1 MRKGKRE
8 KVDNKFSLDELKKQS
23 FNSYLFIITLVRKDG
38 SMELKVDLKD
48 RSYPIIIEKGLINR
62 VSEEIRKVYK
72 GKKIFIITD
81 DNVNKYYGGKISGE
95 LKKNDFEVKLL
106 ALKPGEETKNFNTLP
121 IVYNELLD
129 FNLTRSD
136 LIIALGGG
144 VIGDLAGFVASTYL
158 RGVDFVQI
166 PTSLLAQ
173 VDSSVGG
180 KVAVDLDRGK
190 NLVGSFYHPKCV
202 LIDPEVL
209 NTLDNRFFIDGMA
222 EVIKYG
228 CIKDKQFF
236 DYLEKMENNQ
246 QLINN
251 MEVVIHKCCDIK
263 RQVVE
268 NDEKDKGERMLLNFG
283 HTLGHAIEQH
293 YNYTKYSHGEGVAI
307 GMYVISKIS
316 EEKGLTKKG
325 TSQRIKDIL
334 VKYNLPYELD
344 VNIEETLEAINLD
357 KKKLGNDLNVIIL
370 KEIGNSEIYKTT
382 AEFFKI

>member
-1 MRKGKRE
+1 
-8 KVDNKFSLDELKKQS
+8 
-23 FNSYLFIITLVRKDG
+23 
-38 SMELKVDLKD
+38 MELIVDLKD

-81 DNVNKYYGGKISGE
+81 DNVNKYYGGKISEE
-95 LKKNDFEVKLL
+95 LKVSDFEVKLL
-106 ALKPGEETKNFNTLP
+106 SLKPGEETKNFNTLP

-209 NTLDNRFFIDGMA
+209 NTLEDRFFIDGMA

-228 CIKDKQFF
+228 CIKDKEFF

-283 HTLGHAIEQH
+283 HTLGHAIEQY

-357 KKKLGNDLNVIIL
+357 KKKLGNDLNIIIL
-370 KEIGNSEIYKTT
+370 KEIGSSEIYKTT
-382 AEFFKI
+382 AEFLKE

>member
-1 MRKGKRE
+1 
-8 KVDNKFSLDELKKQS
+8 
-23 FNSYLFIITLVRKDG
+23 
-38 SMELKVDLKD
+38 MELKVDLKD

-81 DNVNKYYGGKISGE
+81 DNVNKYYGGKISEE

-283 HTLGHAIEQH
+283 HTLGHAIEQY

-307 GMYVISKIS
+307 GIYVISKIS

-344 VNIEETLEAINLD
+344 VNIEETLEVINLD

>member
-1 MRKGKRE
+1 
-8 KVDNKFSLDELKKQS
+8 
-23 FNSYLFIITLVRKDG
+23 
-38 SMELKVDLKD
+38 MELIVDLKD

-81 DNVNKYYGGKISGE
+81 DNVNKYYGGKISEE
-95 LKKNDFEVKLL
+95 LKVSDFEVKLL
-106 ALKPGEETKNFNTLP
+106 SLKPGEETKNFNTLP

-209 NTLDNRFFIDGMA
+209 NTLEDRFFIDGMA

-228 CIKDKQFF
+228 CIKDKEFF
-236 DYLEKMENNQ
+236 DYLEKMENNK

-357 KKKLGNDLNVIIL
+357 KKKLGNDLNIIIL
-370 KEIGNSEIYKTT
+370 KEIGSSEIYKTT
-382 AEFFKI
+382 AEFLKE

>member
-81 DNVNKYYGGKISGE
+81 DNVNKYYGGKISEE

-283 HTLGHAIEQH
+283 HTLGHAIEQY

>member
-1 MRKGKRE
+1 
-8 KVDNKFSLDELKKQS
+8 
-23 FNSYLFIITLVRKDG
+23 
-38 SMELKVDLKD
+38 MELKVDLKD

-81 DNVNKYYGGKISGE
+81 DNVNKYYGGKISEE

-283 HTLGHAIEQH
+283 HTLGHAIEQY

-307 GMYVISKIS
+307 GIYVISKIS

>member
-1 MRKGKRE
+1 M
-8 KVDNKFSLDELKKQS
+8 Q
-23 FNSYLFIITLVRKDG
+23 
-38 SMELKVDLKD
+38 LKVDLKD

-62 VSEEIRKVYK
+62 VSKEIIKVYK

-81 DNVNKYYGGKISGE
+81 DNVNKYYGGKISKE
-95 LKKNDFEVKLL
+95 LKHKDFEVKLL
-106 ALKPGEETKNFNTLP
+106 SLKPGEETKNFNTLP
-121 IVYNELLD
+121 MIYNELLD

-158 RGVDFVQI
+158 RGVDFIQI

-180 KVAVDLDRGK
+180 KVAVDLERGK

-236 DYLEKMENNQ
+236 DYIEKMENKK
-246 QLINN
+246 QLINS
-251 MEVVIHKCCDIK
+251 MELIIHKCCDIK

-283 HTLGHAIEQH
+283 HTLGHAIEQY

-307 GMYVISKIS
+307 GMYAISKIS

-344 VNIEETLEAINLD
+344 INIEEILEAINLD
-357 KKKLGNDLNVIIL
+357 KKKLGNNLNVIIL
-370 KEIGNSEIYKTT
+370 NEIGSSKVYKTT

>member
-283 HTLGHAIEQH
+283 HTLGHAIEQY

>member
-1 MRKGKRE
+1 M
-8 KVDNKFSLDELKKQS
+8 Q
-23 FNSYLFIITLVRKDG
+23 
-38 SMELKVDLKD
+38 LKVDLKD

-62 VSEEIRKVYK
+62 VSKEIIKVYK

-81 DNVNKYYGGKISGE
+81 DNVNKYYGGKISEE
-95 LKKNDFEVKLL
+95 LKHNDFEVKLL
-106 ALKPGEETKNFNTLP
+106 SLKPGEETKNFNTLP
-121 IVYNELLD
+121 MIYNELLD

-158 RGVDFVQI
+158 RGVDFIQI

-180 KVAVDLDRGK
+180 KVAVDLERGK

-236 DYLEKMENNQ
+236 DYIEKMENKK
-246 QLINN
+246 QLINS
-251 MEVVIHKCCDIK
+251 MELIIHKCCDIK

-283 HTLGHAIEQH
+283 HTLGHAIEQY

-307 GMYVISKIS
+307 GMYEISKIS

-344 VNIEETLEAINLD
+344 INIEEILEAINLD
-357 KKKLGNDLNVIIL
+357 KKKLGNNLNVIIL
-370 KEIGNSEIYKTT
+370 KEIGRSEIYKTT
-382 AEFFKI
+382 AEFFNM

>member
-1 MRKGKRE
+1 
-8 KVDNKFSLDELKKQS
+8 
-23 FNSYLFIITLVRKDG
+23 
-38 SMELKVDLKD
+38 MELKVDLKD

-81 DNVNKYYGGKISGE
+81 DNVNKYYGGKISEE

-106 ALKPGEETKNFNTLP
+106 ALKPGEQTKNFNTLP

-283 HTLGHAIEQH
+283 HTLGHAIEQY

>member
-1 MRKGKRE
+1 
-8 KVDNKFSLDELKKQS
+8 
-23 FNSYLFIITLVRKDG
+23 
-38 SMELKVDLKD
+38 MELKVDLKD
-48 RSYPIIIEKGLINR
+48 RSYQIIIEKGLINR
-62 VSEEIRKVYK
+62 VSEEISRVYK

-81 DNVNKYYGGKISGE
+81 DNVNKYYGGKISEE
-95 LKKNDFEVKLL
+95 LKKNGFEVNLL
-106 ALKPGEETKNFNTLP
+106 SLKPGEETKNFNTLP

-158 RGVDFVQI
+158 RGIDFVQI

-236 DYLEKMENNQ
+236 DYLEKMVNKK

-251 MEVVIHKCCDIK
+251 MELVIHKCCDIK

-268 NDEKDKGERMLLNFG
+268 NDEKDRGERMLLNFG
-283 HTLGHAIEQH
+283 HTLGHAIEQY

-370 KEIGNSEIYKTT
+370 KEIGSSEIYKTT
-382 AEFFKI
+382 AEFFNK

>member
-1 MRKGKRE
+1 
-8 KVDNKFSLDELKKQS
+8 
-23 FNSYLFIITLVRKDG
+23 
-38 SMELKVDLKD
+38 MELKVDLKD

-81 DNVNKYYGGKISGE
+81 DNVNKYYGGKISEE

-180 KVAVDLDRGK
+180 KVAVDLERGK

-283 HTLGHAIEQH
+283 HTLGHAIEQY

>member
-190 NLVGSFYHPKCV
+190 NLVGSFYNPKCV

-283 HTLGHAIEQH
+283 HTLGHAIEQY

>member
-263 RQVVE
+263 RKVVE

-283 HTLGHAIEQH
+283 HTLGHAIEQY

>member
-81 DNVNKYYGGKISGE
+81 DNVNKYYGGKISEE

-246 QLINN
+246 RLINN

-283 HTLGHAIEQH
+283 HTLGHAIEQY

-307 GMYVISKIS
+307 GMYEISKIS

>member
-1 MRKGKRE
+1 
-8 KVDNKFSLDELKKQS
+8 
-23 FNSYLFIITLVRKDG
+23 
-38 SMELKVDLKD
+38 MELKVDLKD
-48 RSYPIIIEKGLINR
+48 KSYQIIIEKGLINR
-62 VSEEIRKVYK
+62 VSEEISRVYK

-81 DNVNKYYGGKISGE
+81 DNVNKYYGGKISEE
-95 LKKNDFEVKLL
+95 LKKNGFEVNLL
-106 ALKPGEETKNFNTLP
+106 SLKPGEETKNFNTLP
-121 IVYNELLD
+121 IVYDELLD

-158 RGVDFVQI
+158 RGIDFVQI

-236 DYLEKMENNQ
+236 DYLEKMGNKK

-251 MEVVIHKCCDIK
+251 MELVIHKCCDIK

-268 NDEKDKGERMLLNFG
+268 NDEKDRGERMLLNFG
-283 HTLGHAIEQH
+283 HTLGHAIEQY

-382 AEFFKI
+382 AEFFNK

>member
-1 MRKGKRE
+1 
-8 KVDNKFSLDELKKQS
+8 
-23 FNSYLFIITLVRKDG
+23 
-38 SMELKVDLKD
+38 MELKVDLKD
-48 RSYPIIIEKGLINR
+48 RSYSIIIEKGLINR

-81 DNVNKYYGGKISGE
+81 DNVNKYYGGKISEE
-95 LKKNDFEVKLL
+95 LKVSDFEVKLL
-106 ALKPGEETKNFNTLP
+106 SLKPGEETKNFNTLP

-209 NTLDNRFFIDGMA
+209 NTLEDRFFIDGMA

-228 CIKDKQFF
+228 CIKDKEFF
-236 DYLEKMENNQ
+236 DYLEKMENNK

-357 KKKLGNDLNVIIL
+357 KKKLGNDLNIIIL
-370 KEIGNSEIYKTT
+370 KEIGSSEIYKTT
-382 AEFFKI
+382 AEFLKE

>member
-81 DNVNKYYGGKISGE
+81 DNVNKYYGGKISGG

-283 HTLGHAIEQH
+283 HTLGHAIEQY

-307 GMYVISKIS
+307 GMYVISKVS

-344 VNIEETLEAINLD
+344 VNIEKTLEAINLD